1 MKSNSPAYPQILPHV
16 DLYEIDGKTVLVF
29 EVREYPIKPI
39 ACKNRYYRRV
49 KNSNH
54 LLSLD
59 EIVDLQQQSLNISFD
74 AYPLKDS
81 LSSLDESLMHRFID
95 RVNSRGRINLLDDL
109 LMNLTKLKM
118 IQNGSPT
125 LAAMLLFGN
134 HGYSIHI
141 GRFKAADTI
150 IDDLLIKD
158 PLPEALEKALIFI
171 KKHINLSY
179 EFDGSLQRTERWQ
192 YPIEVIREV
201 LLNSVVHRDY
211 KSTSDIVIKIF
222 DDRIVFANPGRL
234 YGHLTIEDLQ
244 RDDYVSS
251 LRNRLLAEAFYL
263 SGDIE
268 NMAPELSASGG
279 C

>member
-1 MKSNSPAYPQILPHV
+1 MDIHQLIQSPESDILAKISSGEKTFGKEAIISLTAFANSRGGRVVVGVDSNGKVSGLIIGAETIQQYLNEIKLATYPQILPHV
-16 DLYEIDGKTVLVF
+16 DLYEIEGKTVLVF

-74 AYPLKDS
+74 AYPLKDN
-81 LSSLDESLMHRFID
+81 LSSLDESLMRRFID

-158 PLPEALEKALIFI
+158 PLPEALEEALIFI
-171 KKHINLSY
+171 RVRLFYIK
-179 EFDGSLQRTERWQ
+179 Q
-192 YPIEVIREV
+192 
-201 LLNSVVHRDY
+201 
-211 KSTSDIVIKIF
+211 KSI
-222 DDRIVFANPGRL
+222 L
-234 YGHLTIEDLQ
+234 
-244 RDDYVSS
+244 
-251 LRNRLLAEAFYL
+251 
-263 SGDIE
+263 
-268 NMAPELSASGG
+268 
-279 C
+279 